1 VADTVEEVSVRVG
14 GIGDAV
20 RPVDGLAIRAMVP
33 EKPFRPLTVMVEL
46 TELPTVTTEGVVA
59 VILKSLKLNVAL
71 AV

>member
-1 VADTVEEVSVRVG
+1 VADTVEEVSVRVA

-20 RPVDGLAIRAMVP
+20 RPVDGLAIRAIVP
-33 EKPFRPLTVMVEL
+33 EKLFRPLTVMVEL

>member
-1 VADTVEEVSVRVG
+1 MADTVEEVSVRVG